1 MIQEGYEKVRNV
13 TSWRYL
19 PFVNFLACEQYHGNA
34 FKVPMMTRWM
44 VIISGQDRVNE
55 LGRAAPNVVSFKE
68 SLNQVFF

>member
-1 MIQEGYEKVRNV
+1 MKRFKMLPAGG
-13 TSWRYL
+13 SYL
-19 PFVNFLACEQYHGNA
+19 PFVNFLAYEQYHGNA

-68 SLNQVFF
+68 SLNQVNF